1 MSVVYFLDFLMSSA
15 QRLGKVS
22 SSLEK
27 QQHKNAN
34 AALFTTDSLSVVAEK
49 PKFDKSNPF

>member
-1 MSVVYFLDFLMSSA
+1 MSVVYFPDFLMSSA

-27 QQHKNAN
+27 QQHKDAN

-49 PKFDKSNPF
+49 SKFDKSNPF